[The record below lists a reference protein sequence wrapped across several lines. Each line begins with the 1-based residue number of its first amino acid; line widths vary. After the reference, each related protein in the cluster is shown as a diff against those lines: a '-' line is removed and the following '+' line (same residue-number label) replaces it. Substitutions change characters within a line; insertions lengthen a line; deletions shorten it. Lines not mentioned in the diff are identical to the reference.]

1 MRLRHH
7 GEHAVF
13 PTIPLDMGSVVAK
26 SLQGPD
32 GSRTFPDDSRRD
44 LVTLGTVTVGRGV
57 YRPGWRWSVHARTH
71 ADQRS
76 AAHVGY
82 IVSGRMII
90 RGPDGVEVEVG
101 PGHAFE
107 APPGHDAWVLGD
119 EPCVALDF
127 APHPGRVSNED
138 GNLTLP

>member
-1 MRLRHH
+1 MS
-7 GEHAVF
+7 
-13 PTIPLDMGSVVAK
+13 SVIAK

-32 GSRTFPDDSRRD
+32 GSRAFLDDSRRD

-57 YRPGWRWSVHARTH
+57 YRPGWRWSVHARQL
-71 ADQRS
+71 AEEGS

-101 PGHAFE
+101 PGDAFE

-127 APHPGRVSNED
+127 APDPGVPSNRD